1 LRVVVVVVV
10 VGVVVDLFPSLNED
24 TSRLGHS
31 LSPTPLFPM
40 SIEQAPHDLN
50 WATHHLISHSGCGDD
65 FIMYLFYF
73 IYYLLCYIII
83 IIIIIYF

>member
-1 LRVVVVVVV
+1 MRVVVVVVV
-10 VGVVVDLFPSLNED
+10 VHLFPSLNDD
-24 TSRLGHS
+24 TSRLGHSLSLS

-83 IIIIIYF
+83 IIIIYF